1 MKQLQETVPV
11 IRLSKEEAK
20 RIIKYAQE
28 TYFRH
33 MRLYEFVFNNNSE
46 NEMKRI
52 NFKQEAAR
60 TARPL
65 GKALQISEGRPKKST
80 LEMTTDDEGSV
91 QHDNDSNGQVKV
103 QENEI
108 EQ

>member
-1 MKQLQETVPV
+1 M

-46 NEMKRI
+46 NEMRRI

-65 GKALQISEGRPKKST
+65 GKALQISEGRPTNQVTKKST

-91 QHDNDSNGQVKV
+91 
-103 QENEI
+103 
-108 EQ
+108 

>member
-1 MKQLQETVPV
+1 M

-65 GKALQISEGRPKKST
+65 GKALQISEGRPTNQVTKKST